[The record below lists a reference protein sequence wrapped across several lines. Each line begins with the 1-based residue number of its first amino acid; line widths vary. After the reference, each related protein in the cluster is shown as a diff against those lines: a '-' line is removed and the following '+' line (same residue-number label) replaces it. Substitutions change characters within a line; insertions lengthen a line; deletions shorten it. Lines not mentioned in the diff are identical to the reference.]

1 MALEDISTTQ
11 VARLLQ
17 TELATGKAQKRIS
30 LKGRSVFDDVELV
43 KSRMRLRTT
52 SDILKG
58 AILKIN
64 VDILQN
70 KNKKSIKT
78 LEGIAAACR

>member
-1 MALEDISTTQ
+1 MS
-11 VARLLQ
+11 RL
-17 TELATGKAQKRIS
+17 AVAQKRIS

-43 KSRMRLRTT
+43 KSRTRLKTT
-52 SDILKG
+52 SEILRG

-64 VDILQN
+64 VDILQK